1 MELEKVF
8 WVHFF
13 LLKLSH
19 VEYKVQYIIP
29 KTEFFIYMLSFETF
43 KLWSMILKRIKS
55 FDSIESMS
63 NAVDAVNY
71 ALPSLHF
78 FIKIGKL

>member
-1 MELEKVF
+1 
-8 WVHFF
+8 
-13 LLKLSH
+13 
-19 VEYKVQYIIP
+19 
-29 KTEFFIYMLSFETF
+29 MLSFETF

-55 FDSIESMS
+55 FDSVDSMS